1 MPDRIIEIASP
12 ARLSIRDSR
21 LVISRQGQPDAGA
34 PVADLAA
41 LVLAHPAVVLSQA
54 VAARLAAAGALTV
67 FCDTAFRPA
76 AVALPLDSHC
86 VQTERIAA
94 QSGLAPGRR
103 GRLWQQVV
111 RAKITAQAALL
122 AELRGGDGGLAA
134 LAPRVAP
141 GDSGNLEARAAQRY
155 WRRLFA
161 QPRFRRHAPVWPQNR
176 HLDYGYMALRAAT
189 ARAVCAAGLHPSLG
203 LRHHNRYD
211 PFSLAADLMEPFRPI
226 VDRQVVLRLQSHP
239 PDEEFSRELRAW
251 LLAPLAARYA
261 HGGEIRSLFDWLARA
276 AQSLAAAIAGRSK
289 TLSLPVPL
297 SPCPAPA
304 SLPPTAP
311 CG

>member
-12 ARLSIRDSR
+12 ARLSIRDR
-21 LVISRQGQPDAGA
+21 QLVISRQGHPEASA
-34 PVADLAA
+34 SVADLAA
-41 LVLAHPAVVLSQA
+41 LVLAHPAIVLSHA
-54 VAARLAAAGALTV
+54 VAAQLAAAGALTV
-67 FCDTAFRPA
+67 FCDSAFRPA
-76 AVALPLDSHC
+76 AMALPLAAHS

-94 QSGLAPGRR
+94 QAELPAARR

-111 RAKITAQAALL
+111 RAKIAAQAALL

-134 LAPRVAP
+134 LVPRVPP
-141 GDSGNLEARAAQRY
+141 GDAGNLEARAAQRY

-161 QPRFRRHAPVWPQNR
+161 QPAFRRHALIWPQNR

-226 VDRQVVLRLQSHP
+226 VDRQVVLRLQSHA

-261 HGGEIRSLFDWLARA
+261 HSGEIRSLFDWLARA
-276 AQSLAAAIAGRSK
+276 AQSLAAAVNGGRII
-289 TLSLPVPL
+289 LSLPVPL
-297 SPCPAPA
+297 SPCPEPA
-304 SLPPTAP
+304 SPPPTAP